1 MAIILPP
8 SAIKKAASRFIA
20 KKIISEQINTVAP
33 GREAHIFNLYEDLN
47 MPLSD
52 IIEIGKL
59 ALEAKVENIQEK
71 MDGQYFGFTVKDGSL
86 RVFTK
91 LNLVTDRQL
100 DALLSK
106 IKNEENPA
114 GMDLQGI
121 KEKFSSENL
130 AGVREAFSVAY
141 TALEPVALK
150 YQDSLFKNG
159 EVVVAAQ
166 VMHEASQNT
175 ISYNENSLRFV
186 SPISLNQDV
195 KVSKNDESYQ
205 QFLNEARESSKS
217 AFTLDA
223 VPVTSLIQRLDQDD
237 TFIIEEEE
245 KLKSLIQLYGIQESS
260 TVGDFVKAAVIKNIK
275 ENHSYIPERF
285 LEKVAERF
293 ATGKGRVGI
302 ELKKVLSSQDYAS
315 YRKLDKK
322 KRLVVDEAIIPL
334 EEIIQRIGISVI
346 DKLDL
351 TLSASNR
358 DDLIGFVNQVK
369 NAFEEGFDF
378 GLGED
383 DSDVFE
389 KIRVALARLESNKD
403 LFSIASEGI
412 VFTHNGKTYKLTG
425 LFTPINKL
433 RGFFAYGSA
442 TLPDSDQEIETLNE
456 GGNAFKDSSGVVVTR
471 QDRIHRSEV
480 SRILSAFNS
489 QVLEPAGIKYLP
501 IGSTATN
508 TDTVGDLDIVVDIAS
523 KDILFKILSDE
534 VGSENVR
541 KMSQLIAVKFKVPD
555 SSGEDFVQIDVVPSA
570 SVEDTAWIMKG
581 GTEGSVKGVFR
592 NLLFSYIAKT
602 KSDRESNTMKQIK
615 YSLSW
620 PGGLLIKVN
629 GEPTASREGDPDAFL
644 PKLGIDVSKE
654 EVATFETLVSYMRSN
669 AEFSS
674 ILSGFKDYIDNSRYL
689 QSKNDKVRA
698 AAEAAIRHIEVN
710 EMNESEKF
718 RKIIKKMLLEETE
731 PDEDMSSGIS
741 QPEQLK
747 IFTPA
752 SVDPMASITPQWLQ
766 NHSVNDEIYD
776 VGTFSFIREGIPA
789 LLMGYEDSDLEN
801 EGEKFE
807 QGVID
812 YTESIGLPGMQRI
825 AGEGEDLRM
834 GNRTYESKKSKT
846 GSPTL
851 MFNSTFPKS
860 RAHHFYLFTLNVPG
874 SSLIRDVSDQL
885 KDQLGIKGRWSQLE
899 SSDKQALIDA
909 WLGMS
914 DAQSRLEDD
923 ISKKILK
930 IDSVLNNPSYWPR
943 RRKPPESDYSDE
955 EIEIQDDQIPLFEKV
970 NIDGKTFEDKK
981 SLKAYKKDLISKT
994 GSQSRPGPSAIRA
1007 QALGKNMK
1015 VFIVPS
1021 ADLRVAIMQS
1031 AFPGAFEGQNQ
1042 IFDPQTGQIVKGGGE
1057 LVVKAIKDY
1066 LDNFGLEYK
1075 IAEKIAPE
1083 LIKDLVS
1090 GLGESERFEE
1100 GWTMKMGLLGVRV
1113 KVYIEPRGTKN

>member
-752 SVDPMASITPQWLQ
+752 SVDPMVA
-766 NHSVNDEIYD
+766 
-776 VGTFSFIREGIPA
+776 
-789 LLMGYEDSDLEN
+789 
-801 EGEKFE
+801 
-807 QGVID
+807 
-812 YTESIGLPGMQRI
+812 
-825 AGEGEDLRM
+825 
-834 GNRTYESKKSKT
+834 
-846 GSPTL
+846 
-851 MFNSTFPKS
+851 
-860 RAHHFYLFTLNVPG
+860 
-874 SSLIRDVSDQL
+874 
-885 KDQLGIKGRWSQLE
+885 
-899 SSDKQALIDA
+899 
-909 WLGMS
+909 
-914 DAQSRLEDD
+914 
-923 ISKKILK
+923 
-930 IDSVLNNPSYWPR
+930 
-943 RRKPPESDYSDE
+943 
-955 EIEIQDDQIPLFEKV
+955 
-970 NIDGKTFEDKK
+970 K
-981 SLKAYKKDLISKT
+981 SLC
-994 GSQSRPGPSAIRA
+994 
-1007 QALGKNMK
+1007 
-1015 VFIVPS
+1015 
-1021 ADLRVAIMQS
+1021 
-1031 AFPGAFEGQNQ
+1031 
-1042 IFDPQTGQIVKGGGE
+1042 
-1057 LVVKAIKDY
+1057 
-1066 LDNFGLEYK
+1066 
-1075 IAEKIAPE
+1075 
-1083 LIKDLVS
+1083 
-1090 GLGESERFEE
+1090 
-1100 GWTMKMGLLGVRV
+1100 
-1113 KVYIEPRGTKN
+1113 